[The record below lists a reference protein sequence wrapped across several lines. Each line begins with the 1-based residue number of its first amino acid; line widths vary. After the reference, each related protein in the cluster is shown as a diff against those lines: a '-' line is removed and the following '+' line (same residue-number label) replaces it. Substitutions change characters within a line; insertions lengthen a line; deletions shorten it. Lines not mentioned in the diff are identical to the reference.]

1 VNAASASILITIIL
15 GIFGII
21 GAIVKGQT
29 WLLARLKESQDERVQ
44 THLQPLLAML
54 QKLDGE
60 PGDDDRGI
68 PARPGIL
75 QRQTAT
81 ERQAVKI
88 ADRTETLETNQRDL
102 MEQVREMKI
111 VVDRISAQ
119 FDKNGGSSMRDA
131 MDATRTAAETAAN
144 GYTRAEVPHA
154 A

>member
-1 VNAASASILITIIL
+1 MTAGGVAILITIIL
-15 GIFGII
+15 GVFSII

-44 THLQPLLAML
+44 THLQPLMAML

-88 ADRTETLETNQRDL
+88 AERTEVLEKDLGNLLTDFREVRDAVAQIL
-102 MEQVREMKI
+102 
-111 VVDRISAQ
+111 AQ
-119 FDKNGGSSMRDA
+119 FHKNGGSSMRDA
-131 MDATRTAAETAAN
+131 MDATRSAAETVAN
-144 GYTRAEVPHA
+144 GYVRVDVPHA
-154 A
+154 T